1 MALVVQMMVTDMNNA
16 FVMVNSRGVGV
27 RDERMSVADG
37 TAVFRATISFV
48 LIAYSQAPSFE
59 WWLQL
64 RAASA

>member
-37 TAVFRATISFV
+37 TAVFRATICKTKW
-48 LIAYSQAPSFE
+48 E
-59 WWLQL
+59 EN
-64 RAASA
+64 